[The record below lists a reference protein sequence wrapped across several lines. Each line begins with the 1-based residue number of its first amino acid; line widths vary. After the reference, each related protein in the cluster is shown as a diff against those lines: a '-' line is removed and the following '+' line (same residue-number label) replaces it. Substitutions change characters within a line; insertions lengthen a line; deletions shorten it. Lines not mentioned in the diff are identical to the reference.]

1 MYPLLSDLISRALA
15 CVENSRAFGRFFFKA
30 RVMRPVSKCDP
41 STTLLGFRSSIPIF
55 VSAAALAKLGH
66 PDGLKPF
73 CSTMLKLI
81 IVGEVNI
88 TKGAFQGGII
98 QMVSTNASMSPSTIK
113 EAANPSQ
120 TLFFQLYK
128 HRDDR
133 IAEMCVREVESL
145 GYKAIFLT
153 VDAIVASNRE
163 SDIRSQ
169 WVLEEEEHG
178 PVYFQP
184 DDSNKSEEVNV
195 LGTAGALIAN
205 NDRDMMW
212 QKVCRYY

>member
-1 MYPLLSDLISRALA
+1 
-15 CVENSRAFGRFFFKA
+15 
-30 RVMRPVSKCDP
+30 
-41 STTLLGFRSSIPIF
+41 
-55 VSAAALAKLGH
+55 
-66 PDGLKPF
+66 
-73 CSTMLKLI
+73 
-81 IVGEVNI
+81 
-88 TKGAFQGGII
+88 
-98 QMVSTNASMSPSTIK
+98 MVSSNASMSPSTIK

-133 IAEMCVREVESL
+133 IAEMRVREVENL

-184 DDSNKSEEVNV
+184 DDSNKSEAVNF
-195 LGTAGALIAN
+195 LGTAGALTAN
-205 NDRDMMW
+205 DDRDMVW
-212 QKVCRYY
+212 QKACRYY

>member
-1 MYPLLSDLISRALA
+1 
-15 CVENSRAFGRFFFKA
+15 
-30 RVMRPVSKCDP
+30 
-41 STTLLGFRSSIPIF
+41 
-55 VSAAALAKLGH
+55 
-66 PDGLKPF
+66 
-73 CSTMLKLI
+73 
-81 IVGEVNI
+81 
-88 TKGAFQGGII
+88 
-98 QMVSTNASMSPSTIK
+98 MVSSNASMSPSTIK

-133 IAEMCVREVESL
+133 IAEMRVREVENL

-163 SDIRSQ
+163 RDIRSQ

-184 DDSNKSEEVNV
+184 DDSNKSEAVNF
-195 LGTAGALIAN
+195 LGTAGALVAN
-205 NDRDMMW
+205 DDRDMVW
-212 QKVCRYY
+212 QKACRYY